1 MLLINSSI
9 FLEYLSDRYIEDFK
23 YVSSVYIYSYKI
35 VFFYRYFLKEDVILS
50 RIPVQYPIYR
60 FIPDLIRGVHH
71 RILYGEPS
79 INLSNRTKHRQL
91 I

>member
-1 MLLINSSI
+1 MLLINSTK
-9 FLEYLSDRYIEDFK
+9 FAEYLSDRYTEDFK
-23 YVSSVYIYSYKI
+23 YGIFSLFYIKI
-35 VFFYRYFLKEDVILS
+35 LLFFIRYFLKEDVILS

-71 RILYGEPS
+71 RILYGEPQ
-79 INLSNRTKHRQL
+79 INQTNRTKHRQL

>member
-1 MLLINSSI
+1 MFILHLNSS
-9 FLEYLSDRYIEDFK
+9 
-23 YVSSVYIYSYKI
+23 KI
-35 VFFYRYFLKEDVILS
+35 LFFFNRYFLKEDIILS

-71 RILYGEPS
+71 RILYGEPPNT
-79 INLSNRTKHRQL
+79 NLPNRTKHRQL